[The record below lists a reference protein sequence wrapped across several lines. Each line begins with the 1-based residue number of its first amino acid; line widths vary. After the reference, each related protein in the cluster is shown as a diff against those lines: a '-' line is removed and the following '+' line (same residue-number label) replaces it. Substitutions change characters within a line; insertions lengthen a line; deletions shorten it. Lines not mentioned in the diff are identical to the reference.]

1 MRMDVLDRIRLAE
14 TLPLDADGKV
24 EMWHTLQD
32 AMSEI
37 KRLRKCM
44 RILAEQGVEVSVHN
58 GKVVVEM
65 RGCKPKQH
73 ERWVPFSERRPP
85 INVDV
90 LLWCGDLAA
99 VGCIDKDGDWFGSG
113 LAFVDKPTHWMNL
126 PNPPEMKR

>member
-1 MRMDVLDRIRLAE
+1 MSMDVLDRLRIAE
-14 TLPLDADGKV
+14 TTTLDADGKV

-32 AMSEI
+32 AMAEI

-44 RILAEQGVEVSVHN
+44 CILAEQGVEVSVRN
-58 GKVVVEM
+58 GNVVVGM
-65 RGCKPKQH
+65 RGCKSKQK

-85 INVDV
+85 IDADV